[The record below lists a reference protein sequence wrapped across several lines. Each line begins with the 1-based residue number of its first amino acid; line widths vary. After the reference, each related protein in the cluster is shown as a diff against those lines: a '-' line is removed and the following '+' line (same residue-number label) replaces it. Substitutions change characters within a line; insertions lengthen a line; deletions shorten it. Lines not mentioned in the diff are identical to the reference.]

1 MNRTGI
7 SGKVAIVTGAGQGI
21 GAAVARAFAE
31 LGAEVAAVDR
41 DGDKVTGTAEKLSAD
56 GHRVRAYR
64 ADVADPAAV
73 TEVVTRVEAEQ
84 GPIDVLANVAGVLQV
99 GTVQEIT
106 AAEWQRTFAVNTT
119 GVFNVCREVSRHMIS
134 RRRGS
139 IVTVGSNAAGVPR
152 HSMAAY
158 AASKAAAT
166 MFTKSLGLELAEHG
180 IRCNIVAPGSTDTD
194 MQRGMW
200 SDANG
205 PERVIAGSPETYKAG
220 IPLRKIATPED
231 IANAVVFLASDEAG
245 HITMHDLYVD
255 GGATLRA

>member
-21 GAAVARAFAE
+21 GAEVATALADS
-31 LGAEVAAVDR
+31 GAEVAAMDR
-41 DGDKVTGTAEKLSAD
+41 NGERVETLAAQLTAK

-73 TEVVTRVEAEQ
+73 AEVVAVVEAQQ
-84 GPIDVLANVAGVLQV
+84 GPVDILANVAGVLQT
-99 GTVQEIT
+99 GSAQEMT
-106 AAEWQRTFAVNTT
+106 DAEWQRTFAVNAT
-119 GVFNVCREVSRHMIS
+119 GVFNLCREVSKHMIS
-134 RRRGS
+134 RRRGA

-152 HSMAAY
+152 HSMSAY

-200 SDANG
+200 ADDSGA
-205 PERVIAGSPETYKAG
+205 EQVIAGSPETYKAG
-220 IPLRKIATPED
+220 IPLGKLATPAD
-231 IANAVVFLASDEAG
+231 IANAVVFLVSDEAG